1 MDNPAF
7 LYIDQQP
14 ITLDQII
21 RYLHTSRNL
30 GSFID
35 TILRQHILAQALAEN
50 PDAQVNPEQID
61 QVITSIR
68 QEHQIT
74 DDQAFQQWLAQ
85 QGITEAGFRNDLTYR
100 LKLQRFMPTV
110 VEPRLQDA
118 FMNQKLHLDQVIL
131 SRLVVDSPEL
141 AEELKAQI
149 LEEGANFEQLVREYS
164 VASDRAVNG
173 MMGAISRGDLSDGLR
188 AVIDAAQPG
197 DLVGPLEFENQWFLF
212 RVEQFIPASLSDQ
225 GIQASLQ
232 KQIFDQWIADQIQGH
247 HVELQ
252 LVP

>member
-1 MDNPAF
+1 
-7 LYIDQQP
+7 
-14 ITLDQII
+14 
-21 RYLHTSRNL
+21 
-30 GSFID
+30 
-35 TILRQHILAQALAEN
+35 
-50 PDAQVNPEQID
+50 
-61 QVITSIR
+61 
-68 QEHQIT
+68 
-74 DDQAFQQWLAQ
+74 
-85 QGITEAGFRNDLTYR
+85 
-100 LKLQRFMPTV
+100 
-110 VEPRLQDA
+110 
-118 FMNQKLHLDQVIL
+118 MNQKLHLDQVIL

-149 LEEGANFEQLVREYS
+149 LEEDASFEQLVREYS